1 MLVEEH
7 LVGAHKS
14 NPEGVE
20 PFQSRTLV
28 PKSGLHLTCLS
39 RLRNLTV
46 MGGAAAIEMTVTNR
60 GLASHSMES
69 IRAGPLRTAGPAD
82 RPLRIRSEPMQAWPH
97 FGENILRRARTPG
110 GLPEVG
116 LCSDRTR
123 GRALVC
129 GSPASDRQ
137 PLRLSGTY

>member
-110 GLPEVG
+110 
-116 LCSDRTR
+116 
-123 GRALVC
+123 
-129 GSPASDRQ
+129 
-137 PLRLSGTY
+137 